1 MDPHVLY
8 VGGEDHHLRIPA
20 MLALRE
26 CGFRISAAGTG
37 DPRPFHQVGLE
48 FLAFPLERFLAPLAD
63 WKTCNALSRLL
74 EQVTPD
80 IVQGFD
86 SKLGLLL
93 PIAARRAFGGVVIRT
108 INGRGWIYS
117 SRAPLALALRPV
129 YRALH
134 RIGASS
140 TTATV
145 FEIREDQEFFRRHG
159 LLGRSRG
166 VLVPGAGVDVEGF
179 DQAIASARPQAQLR
193 ADFGLGSAEV
203 VITVTRM
210 TRQKGIPTLLKAAAL
225 VHRTR
230 PDVRFLLVGP
240 RQSEGAL
247 AVSEAEIARH
257 APYVIA
263 TGPRPDVPALLR
275 LAEVFAF
282 PTEYREGV
290 PRVLLEA
297 ALAKVPIVTTGIA
310 GCSDVIQDGWNGL
323 IAPIRQPSELADRI
337 VHMLEN
343 KREARVMAARA
354 SKVVRRE
361 FSLQRVVE
369 CQATLYRELLDH
381 RPQPLTE
388 RAAGEPALVV
398 ASAAQ

>member
-8 VGGEDHHLRIPA
+8 VGGEDHQLRIPA

-26 CGFRISAAGTG
+26 CGFRITAAGTG
-37 DPRPFHQVGLE
+37 DPRPFQQAGVD

-63 WKTCNALSRLL
+63 WKTCTALSRLL
-74 EQVTPD
+74 EQVRPD
-80 IVQGFD
+80 IVQSFD

-93 PIAARRAFGGVVIRT
+93 PIAARRTSGVAVIRT

-134 RIGASS
+134 RIGARS

-166 VLVPGAGVDVEGF
+166 VLVPGAGVDVAGF
-179 DQAIASARPQAQLR
+179 DRAFAGAPPPARVR
-193 ADFGLGSAEV
+193 AEFGLGSAEV
-203 VITVTRM
+203 VVTVTRM
-210 TRQKGIPTLLKAAAL
+210 TRQKGIPTLLKAAGL
-225 VHRTR
+225 VHRMR

-240 RQSEGAL
+240 RESEGPL

-257 APYVIA
+257 VPYVIA

-275 LAEVFAF
+275 AADVFAF

-297 ALAKVPIVTTGIA
+297 ALARLPIVTTGIA
-310 GCSDVIQDGWNGL
+310 GCSDVIQDGWSGL
-323 IAPIRQPSELADRI
+323 VAPVRRPSELADRI
-337 VHMLEN
+337 VQMLRN
-343 KREARVMAARA
+343 RHEARVMAARA
-354 SKVVRRE
+354 SMLVRRE

-369 CQATLYRELLDH
+369 CQAALYRELLD
-381 RPQPLTE
+381 RSPPMTS
-388 RAAGEPALVV
+388 RAAGEPALVT
-398 ASAAQ
+398 ATAAQ